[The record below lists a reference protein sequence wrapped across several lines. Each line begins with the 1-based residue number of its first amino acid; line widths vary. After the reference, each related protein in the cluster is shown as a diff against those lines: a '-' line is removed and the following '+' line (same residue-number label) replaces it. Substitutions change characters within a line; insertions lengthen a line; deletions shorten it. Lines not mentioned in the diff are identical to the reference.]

1 MMIRFVKILGVLAV
15 ACIALVVMLFFGT
28 RGTYVVAPLVSEDA
42 TLPSVTVGGV
52 QLHLRQVDGPAGA
65 PTIIVLHGGPG
76 GDFRSLLALG
86 ALSET
91 YNVVFYDQRG
101 AGLSERVPAEQLM
114 LNDYISELNGV
125 KRLVSPNA
133 PVTLIGH
140 SWGAML
146 STAYLGQHPEDVTA
160 AVLIEPGYLDSAGKL
175 AWDEVASRYMSGA
188 VYWAEALVTGFR
200 AQHVNGPDPAAAD
213 DFLIG
218 HMVGMFTNHP
228 ENPYHCGDGY
238 TAQSWRFGAIA
249 SQVWTDAPDVIV
261 DRLVVDVRRFGGP
274 VLLLAGECNNWLGPL
289 QNTHLQF
296 FANASFQIIPN
307 AGHDVIWD
315 NQEATLDAIHR
326 FLDVRTLLE
335 FDDETD

>member
-1 MMIRFVKILGVLAV
+1 MIRRALKMLSILTA
-15 ACIALVVMLFFGT
+15 ACIVLFVMLFFGT
-28 RGTYVVAPLVSEDA
+28 RGTYVVAPLVTEDA
-42 TLPSVTVGGV
+42 TLPSAIIGGV
-52 QLHLRQVDGPAGA
+52 QLHMRQVDGPAGA

-76 GDFRSLLALG
+76 GDFRSLLALS

-91 YNVVFYDQRG
+91 HHVVFYDQRG
-101 AGLSERVPAEQLM
+101 AGLSERVPAEQLT
-114 LNDYISELNGV
+114 LGNYISELNGV
-125 KRLVSPNA
+125 KELVSPNA

-146 STAYLGQHPEDVTA
+146 ATAYLSQYPEDVTA
-160 AVLIEPGYLDSAGKL
+160 AVLIEPGYLDSSGKS

-188 VYWAEALVTGFR
+188 GYWAEAVVTGFR
-200 AQHVNGPDPAAAD
+200 AQHLDGPDPAATD

-218 HMVGMFTNHP
+218 HMVDVFTNHP

-238 TAQSWRFGAIA
+238 TAPSWRFGAMA
-249 SQVWTDAPDVIV
+249 SQVWTDAPDV
-261 DRLVVDVRRFGGP
+261 VVDGMVADVRSFGRP

-289 QNTHLQF
+289 QNTHMQL

-315 NQEATLDAIHR
+315 NPEATLDAIRR
-326 FLDVRTLLE
+326 FLDLE
-335 FDDETD
+335 KPE